1 MASIAKRP
9 DGRWRARYRDAAGKE
24 HSRHFPRKVDGQRWL
39 AEVTTAVVTGTY
51 VDPAASRTTVAEYA
65 ATWMAAQHVRHNTAV
80 NREVVLRLHVLPHLG
95 SRPMASVRPT
105 DMQGLVKRLS
115 ETLAPATVAGVLKVL
130 RQVFAAAVDDRV
142 IAHSPAAKVRPPKGA
157 TPPITVPTVDEVTTM
172 AEAVP
177 AQYRAL
183 VVLLA
188 GSGLRI
194 GEALGLDVRHVDFLR
209 RTVSVERQR
218 HRDGTLGPTK
228 TEASVRVVPIGQV
241 VVDELARHL
250 QGRDADPDEPLFL
263 TEFGKPA
270 SYRSFH
276 GAWRR
281 ACRRTGLT
289 TKVHDVR
296 HFTASALIGGGA
308 TVKQVQAVLG
318 HSTASQT
325 LDVYA
330 GMWPGDDDRTR
341 AVMDAVLAP
350 AADHLRTEG
359 VVGE

>member
-1 MASIAKRP
+1 MGSIARRP

-24 HSRHFPRKVDGQRWL
+24 HSRHFTRKVDGQRWL
-39 AEVTTAVVTGTY
+39 TEVASAQLTGTY
-51 VDPAASRTTVAEYA
+51 VDPAQARTTVTEYA

-95 SRPMASVRPT
+95 SRAMASVRPT
-105 DMQGLVKRLS
+105 DVQGLVKRLS
-115 ETLAPATVAGVLKVL
+115 ETLAPATVAGVLKIV

-157 TPPITVPTVDEVTTM
+157 TPAITVPTVDEVTAM
-172 AEAVP
+172 RDALPEH
-177 AQYRAL
+177 YRAL

-194 GEALGLDVRHVDFLR
+194 GEALGLDVGHVDFLR

-228 TEASVRVVPIGQV
+228 TEASVRVVPIGQA

-250 QGRDADPDEPLFL
+250 HDRTSVQTDPLFL
-263 TEFGKPA
+263 TEYGKPA
-270 SYRSFH
+270 TYRAFH
-276 GAWRR
+276 SAWNR
-281 ACRRTGLT
+281 ARERVGLT
-289 TKVHDVR
+289 TNVHDVR
-296 HFTASALIGGGA
+296 HFTASALIAGGA

-330 GMWPGDDDRTR
+330 GLWPGDDDRTR

-350 AADHLRTEG
+350 RADHLRTEG